1 MRDDRGDGGPAPT
14 ALSETEAWALLDTLR
29 AIDGVRAVTV
39 LPDPSGS
46 ALRVDLILDATAPR
60 AHAATEAARLASTR
74 LGRFVAVFVD
84 GGTDV
89 EPLPA
94 PAPRRIAAPEPE
106 PEFETAAEVD
116 ESDEVLEP
124 EPAETE
130 LEPDDLLPVGSGRI
144 AFGAAPTTALGHERR
159 NGDDVRADR
168 RRRDHSG
175 PPVERR
181 RRPRA
186 LVLDR
191 VHLTPGDPGTEQAV
205 VTLRH
210 HGAVGVGTAP
220 GTDAPSIAAA
230 TLQAIRVIVDG
241 AVGPDAAADL
251 APVDVS
257 DDAPTRVDAAA
268 VDAPAADA
276 ATTDVARGRLRV
288 LFVGNSYTYVN
299 DLPGLVTRMGA
310 AA

>member
-1 MRDDRGDGGPAPT
+1 MLFR
-14 ALSETEAWALLDTLR
+14 S
-29 AIDGVRAVTV
+29 
-39 LPDPSGS
+39 
-46 ALRVDLILDATAPR
+46 
-60 AHAATEAARLASTR
+60 
-74 LGRFVAVFVD
+74 
-84 GGTDV
+84 TDV

-191 VHLTPGDPGTEQAV
+191 VHLTPGDAGAEQAV

-251 APVDVS
+251 VGGVEVIEAEQESAAPE
-257 DDAPTRVDAAA
+257 APDRWEGRTRLARLGGWQALGRARDRRR
-268 VDAPAADA
+268 ADA
-276 ATTDVARGRLRV
+276 VARSTLDATNRALG
-288 LFVGNSYTYVN
+288 
-299 DLPGLVTRMGA
+299 DLLPD
-310 AA
+310 